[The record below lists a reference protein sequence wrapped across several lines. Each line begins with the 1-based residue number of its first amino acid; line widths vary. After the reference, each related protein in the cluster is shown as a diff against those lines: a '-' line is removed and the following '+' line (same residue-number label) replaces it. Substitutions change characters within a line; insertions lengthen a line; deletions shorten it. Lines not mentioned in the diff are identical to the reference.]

1 MTEEKKNRVNVKIYY
16 EEYAMCG
23 TATPDYLKRLAQ
35 YVDDKMQ
42 QIGEANKRLGT
53 SKVAV
58 LTAVNLADELFRAR
72 KRLRE
77 LESRLNKKN
86 AK

>member
-1 MTEEKKNRVNVKIYY
+1 MKNMPCAARQRL
-16 EEYAMCG
+16 
-23 TATPDYLKRLAQ
+23 DYLKRLAK

>member
-16 EEYAMCG
+16 EEYTMCG